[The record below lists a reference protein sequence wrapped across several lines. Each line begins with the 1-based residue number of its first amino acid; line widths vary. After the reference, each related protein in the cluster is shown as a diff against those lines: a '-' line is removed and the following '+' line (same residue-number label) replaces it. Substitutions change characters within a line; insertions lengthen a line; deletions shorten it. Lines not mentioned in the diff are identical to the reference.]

1 MLHINCFEVK
11 SALFALRSLCAG
23 YKKYIRW
30 LSDNCATVAC
40 INKFGGTQEKC
51 NDVTREIWLW
61 CIKMNNFVHAVH
73 LPGSKNVE
81 ADEESRIDRRE
92 IEWKLYPVFF
102 KAVQTKLGVCDNV
115 DLFAS
120 RVNNQLDR
128 YVAWQP
134 DPGTWQIDAFFLDW
148 NEFSPY
154 FIHLFV

>member
-1 MLHINCFEVK
+1 MKADFQWWIDHITESAYPVRVIKPSLVIKTDASKTGGGRGVCDGRRTGGSWTAEENMLHINCFEVK

-81 ADEESRIDRRE
+81 ADEKSRTDRRE
-92 IEWKLYPVFF
+92 
-102 KAVQTKLGVCDNV
+102 GVCV
-115 DLFAS
+115 C
-120 RVNNQLDR
+120 VC
-128 YVAWQP
+128 V
-134 DPGTWQIDAFFLDW
+134 
-148 NEFSPY
+148 
-154 FIHLFV
+154 